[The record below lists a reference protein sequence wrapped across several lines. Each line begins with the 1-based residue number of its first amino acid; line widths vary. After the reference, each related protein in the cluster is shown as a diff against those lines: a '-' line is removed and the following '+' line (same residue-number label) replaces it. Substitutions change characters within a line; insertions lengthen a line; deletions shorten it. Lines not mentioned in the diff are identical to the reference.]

1 MRIISGKFKGR
12 RFNPPVDRSFTRPTM
27 DVAKEGIF
35 NILAN
40 MYDFEDVTVL
50 DLFGGTGSISF
61 EFLSRGSEDVTMVE
75 LNRNMVEY
83 CTKIA
88 ELLKV
93 NLNIVKSDVIKFLN
107 KTDKKFDIIF
117 ADPPYDYK
125 MYYELI
131 NNILDLKLLKENGI
145 FILEHDQR
153 NDFSKDYQTN
163 ETRIYGTNRFT
174 FFPPQKIPKVNL

>member
-12 RFNPPVDRSFTRPTM
+12 RFNPPVDISFTRPTM
-27 DVAKEGIF
+27 DVAREGVF

-40 MYDFEDVTVL
+40 NYDFEELAVL

-61 EFLSRGSEDVTMVE
+61 EFLSRGSEDVTLVE
-75 LNRNMVEY
+75 LSRNMTEY
-83 CTKIA
+83 CRKIA
-88 ELLKV
+88 EILRV
-93 NLNIVKSDVIKFLN
+93 NLNIVKGDVLKFLK

-125 MYYELI
+125 MYFKLI
-131 NNILDLKLLKENGI
+131 NNILELELLKENGI

-153 NDFSKDYQTN
+153 NDFSKDYQTQ

-174 FFPPQKIPKVNL
+174 FFLAQK

>member
-40 MYDFEDVTVL
+40 NFDFEEVTVL

-61 EFLSRGSEDVTMVE
+61 EFLSRGCEDVTLVE
-75 LNRNMVEY
+75 MSRNMTGF
-83 CTKIA
+83 CKKIA
-88 ELLKV
+88 EVLEV
-93 NLNIVKSDVIKFLN
+93 NLNIVKSDVLKFVK
-107 KTDKKFDIIF
+107 KTDKRFDIIF

-125 MYYELI
+125 MYFELI

-153 NDFSKDYQTN
+153 NDFSKDYQTH

-174 FFPPQKIPKVNL
+174 FFPSKN